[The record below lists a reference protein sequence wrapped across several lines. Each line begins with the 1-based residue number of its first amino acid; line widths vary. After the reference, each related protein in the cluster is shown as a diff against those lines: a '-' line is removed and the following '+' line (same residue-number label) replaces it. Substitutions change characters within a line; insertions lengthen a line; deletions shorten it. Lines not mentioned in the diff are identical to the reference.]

1 MNAAPGHI
9 ALQMMTAEDMDK
21 LAMSELLQLI
31 GAN

>member
-9 ALQMMTAEDMDK
+9 ALQMMKDMDK